1 LDEVTGQVISV
12 QELLKQTLY
21 RASANILE
29 SSARVEIKAKAEA
42 AEDDEDGH
50 VEIIDTDG
58 QMKDICGGKFVVVA
72 NSLEY
77 ELWDGANGERK
88 RDEDGI
94 AAKHSEKRSSNAVD
108 EHKEVEK
115 AVKIAEEAEK
125 VPSSGVNEG
134 IAEINEGMLIHAN
147 ASDGPAATAFAN
159 GSEVAQTSEPIN
171 GKRKAQDDEGE
182 DRAEKKI
189 CI

>member
-1 LDEVTGQVISV
+1 VTGQVISV
-12 QELLKQTLY
+12 EELLKQTLY

-29 SSARVEIKAKAEA
+29 SSARAEIKAEA
-42 AEDDEDGH
+42 AKDDEYGH
-50 VEIIDTDG
+50 VEITGTDC
-58 QMKDICGGKFVVVA
+58 QMKDIGRGKFVMVA

-88 RDEDGI
+88 GDEDGI
-94 AAKHSEKRSSNAVD
+94 TAKHGEKRDSNAVD
-108 EHKEVEK
+108 EHKEAKK
-115 AVKIAEEAEK
+115 AVKIAEETEK
-125 VPSSGVNEG
+125 VPLSGVDEG
-134 IAEINEGMLIHAN
+134 IVEVYDGMSIHADG
-147 ASDGPAATAFAN
+147 SDGAAVTALAN
-159 GSEVAQTSEPIN
+159 GSAVAQTSEPIN